1 MRKLFPIEIRMLHAP
16 LMRLALAAALVLA
29 TAAPAWAQ
37 PPITGTEVSR
47 FSDSFSGSFECQD
60 ELYSITATGHTVVHF
75 TFFEETGA
83 LHFHLVDHGKA
94 VAIPLDGTGPSYT
107 ANFGAS
113 DLENIRA
120 VKQGDVLVEEDTDLF
135 RTVARGSDGSR
146 AFVKGHAHFTVN
158 ANGETTVQ
166 LDSARMVCT

>member
-1 MRKLFPIEIRMLHAP
+1 MRRLFPIEIRMLHAL

-37 PPITGTEVSR
+37 PPITGTEVST
-47 FSDSFSGSFECQD
+47 FSDSFAGSFPCQD
-60 ELYSITATGHTVVHF
+60 ELYAVDANGHTVVHF

-83 LHFHLVDHGKA
+83 LHFHLVDHGQA
-94 VAIPLDGTGPSYT
+94 VAVPVDGTGPTYT
-107 ANFGAS
+107 ANFSAR

-120 VKQGDVLVEEDTDLF
+120 VKHGDVLVETDTDLI
-135 RTVARGSDGSR
+135 RTVAHGSDGSR
-146 AFVKGHAHFTVN
+146 ALVTFHAHFTVN